1 MGMKDS
7 PLNKLIYGDGNEV
20 RLPTTRRQAFAF
32 YGKEHFGKLIL
43 TSLLC
48 FAFFIPAIVWLYVMN
63 YAKSEALRA
72 LDSASAT
79 YLQEYSSL
87 MVAHALKTYLILI
100 PFVVVG
106 FIGLAGA
113 FAFVKKMIFNE
124 RSNYAVFFKGIAE
137 NWSFFAVWGLIFG
150 ISYFLLR
157 FDTVYYTVGALHPA
171 IKGTFI
177 GVGII
182 QFALIAMMTP
192 FFCTGAVVYKYKPWQ
207 ALKNAALL
215 AFSRLLVN
223 FAVVAVCFAPL
234 IAVAFIP
241 SPFQLI
247 GLAAIAVFYCG
258 YAVLAFSCYC
268 NHLYDIYINPKLGT
282 EFVGRGLRRAD
293 GADNGRDERCD

>member
-113 FAFVKKMIFNE
+113 FSFVKKMIFNE
-124 RSNYAVFFKGIAE
+124 RSNYAVFFKGIPDRNNTNQGNEPRSVGPVTAGTRRMR
-137 NWSFFAVWGLIFG
+137 SP
-150 ISYFLLR
+150 LR
-157 FDTVYYTVGALHPA
+157 ALA
-171 IKGTFI
+171 K
-177 GVGII
+177 
-182 QFALIAMMTP
+182 AAMPRT
-192 FFCTGAVVYKYKPWQ
+192 
-207 ALKNAALL
+207 AA
-215 AFSRLLVN
+215 F
-223 FAVVAVCFAPL
+223 
-234 IAVAFIP
+234 
-241 SPFQLI
+241 
-247 GLAAIAVFYCG
+247 
-258 YAVLAFSCYC
+258 
-268 NHLYDIYINPKLGT
+268 
-282 EFVGRGLRRAD
+282 
-293 GADNGRDERCD
+293 